1 MIKVIYNGKVI
12 AESND
17 TVKVEGN
24 HYFPIESLKL
34 GSLEQSNLK
43 TTCPWK
49 GVANYYT
56 LNIDGEKLSD
66 MVWYYP
72 EPSEEAKDIK
82 NRIAFYQ
89 KKGLEVVEK

>member
-1 MIKVIYNGKVI
+1 MIKALYNGKVI

-24 HYFPIESLKL
+24 HYFPLDSLKI

-49 GVANYYT
+49 GVASYYS
-56 LNIDGEKLSD
+56 LKIDNNILSD

-72 EPSEEAKDIK
+72 EPSEEAKQIK

-89 KKGLEVVEK
+89 KNGINVIEE

>member
-1 MIKVIYNGKVI
+1 MIKALYNGRVI

-24 HYFPIESLKL
+24 HYFPLDSLKI

-49 GVANYYT
+49 GVASYYS
-56 LNIDGEKLSD
+56 LNIDNEKLTD

-72 EPSEEAKDIK
+72 EPSEEAKQIK

-89 KKGLEVVEK
+89 KSGLKVVEE

>member
-24 HYFPIESLKL
+24 HYFPLESLKL

-49 GVANYYT
+49 GVANYYS

-72 EPSEEAKDIK
+72 APSEEAKEIK

-89 KKGLEVVEK
+89 KNGLKVVE

>member
-1 MIKVIYNGKVI
+1 MVKVLYNGKVI

-17 TVKVEGN
+17 SVKVEGN
-24 HYFPIESLKL
+24 HYFPLESLKA

-49 GVANYYT
+49 GVASYYS
-56 LNIDGEKLSD
+56 LKIDDEILTD

-72 EPSEEAKDIK
+72 EPSDAAKQIK
-82 NRIAFYQ
+82 DRIAFY
-89 KKGLEVVEK
+89 KINGLKVVED